1 MGDIN
6 DTLRSKGAEAA
17 RARHDK
23 AWARKANGKDRKLDR
38 VHAVFRKWL
47 GEDHDLTSLDAVLAV
62 TAAAKLGGDPA
73 WLLIIG
79 GSGAA
84 KTETAQSISKVADV
98 HIVSTIS
105 SQGALLSAV
114 SKKSKTKG
122 ATGGLLRKIG
132 DHGILVIKDFTSIIT
147 IDRNIRASVL
157 SALREIH
164 DGRWDRN
171 VGSDGGQTLSWQG
184 HVVIVGAC
192 TTAWDQAHAV
202 TASMGERFVLIRLN
216 SSQDEGRI
224 AAGKQA
230 MKNTGREAEMR
241 EQMATAVAE
250 LISSMHP
257 DFRELALQDADVT
270 RLLRAANIATLART
284 GVETDY
290 RGDIIDAHA
299 QEMPTRFAKQ
309 LNQIMRGGIAIGM
322 SRDTALALAL
332 RCARDSVPQL
342 RLEVL
347 RDLDKH
353 NESSVSQVRI
363 RLQKPW
369 RTINRALEAL
379 HTLDLISVR
388 EEEDV
393 EDGKSTLFY
402 SLTERTQRGLKALI

>member
-1 MGDIN
+1 
-6 DTLRSKGAEAA
+6 
-17 RARHDK
+17 
-23 AWARKANGKDRKLDR
+23 
-38 VHAVFRKWL
+38 
-47 GEDHDLTSLDAVLAV
+47 
-62 TAAAKLGGDPA
+62 
-73 WLLIIG
+73 
-79 GSGAA
+79 
-84 KTETAQSISKVADV
+84 
-98 HIVSTIS
+98 
-105 SQGALLSAV
+105 
-114 SKKSKTKG
+114 
-122 ATGGLLRKIG
+122 
-132 DHGILVIKDFTSIIT
+132 
-147 IDRNIRASVL
+147 
-157 SALREIH
+157 
-164 DGRWDRN
+164 
-171 VGSDGGQTLSWQG
+171 
-184 HVVIVGAC
+184 
-192 TTAWDQAHAV
+192 
-202 TASMGERFVLIRLN
+202 
-216 SSQDEGRI
+216 
-224 AAGKQA
+224 

-322 SRDTALALAL
+322 SRDTSLALAL

-353 NESSVSQVRI
+353 SESSVSQVRI